1 MTPEA
6 MDQLAISI
14 EPIVMQISP
23 YMDKVQS
30 MEKYSHIG
38 KLENMIEKK
47 KEIQK
52 LARLNSLQYEKVQNL
67 GKIPF
72 STQSSILYFSRRKYR
87 HSSGSLQRNHRQL
100 ITWLRCFGS
109 AALRTWRS
117 KPLNVHFKC
126 PCCQILIVPFFKNR
140 NYEWNFS
147 MSPDN
152 NLKCKYVVDLEKSCL
167 LNNFEKRGWI
177 PVRAQLEIIQV
188 DFCNL

>member
-1 MTPEA
+1 

-14 EPIVMQISP
+14 EPIVKQISP

-30 MEKYSHIG
+30 LEKYSHIG

-72 STQSSILYFSRRKYR
+72 STQSSIPYFSRRKYW
-87 HSSGSLQRNHRQL
+87 HPSCSLQRNHRQL
-100 ITWLRCFGS
+100 ITWLRRLGS

-117 KPLNVHFKC
+117 KPLNVLFKC
-126 PCCQILIVPFFKNR
+126 PCCQILIVPFFKKSYHEISAWVQITTWNANTLLILRNR
-140 NYEWNFS
+140 VFWITLKSAAGFRWER
-147 MSPDN
+147 
-152 NLKCKYVVDLEKSCL
+152 NLKLFK
-167 LNNFEKRGWI
+167 
-177 PVRAQLEIIQV
+177 
-188 DFCNL
+188 